1 MAPLVSSTEIF
12 APVLAGGDPAVKL
25 SLESVNAVVDIIG
38 TSVTAI
44 AIIIGGF
51 WAYFKFA
58 KGRTYRPRFEVLLAG
73 QWWLVNKSGCC
84 KLGLQ

>member
-51 WAYFKFA
+51 WAYLNSRKD
-58 KGRTYRPRFEVLLAG
+58 GLIV
-73 QWWLVNKSGCC
+73 
-84 KLGLQ
+84 LGLRCSWLDSGGW